1 MVGDTG
7 RPVATKLIPLRGD
20 IPNMSLLKT
29 LWDVVTLPVKLVLLP
44 FKILSFIV
52 SLVVYTVVLLLL
64 AAVVFLV
71 VL

>member
-1 MVGDTG
+1 VVGDTG

-20 IPNMSLLKT
+20 APNMSLLKT